1 MMLLKKQKH
10 IIRVLFPPV
19 VTLPKHLQ
27 ILPVSPSKPNRRSMQ
42 LPYRLPNPLP
52 PLPVRKGVRGRRP
65 KSETIALLKAVA
77 EAAAVHGGIPDSHQL
92 VPRPHKKRGPK
103 PGSKVRPS
111 RTNPPPHLNPDR
123 FTFDPPN
130 PVFQRKP
137 KILQSPAQVPNIQL
151 PHEGPLGHSSVVST
165 GSEPHL
171 PAWLHLLCF
180 ARFEATTNPRSLCPT
195 LPLQFVYT

>member
-1 MMLLKKQKH
+1 MSNNVCPLL
-10 IIRVLFPPV
+10 PPV

-42 LPYRLPNPLP
+42 GPYRLPNPLP

-77 EAAAVHGGIPDSHQL
+77 EAAAVHGAMPDNHQL

-111 RTNPPPHLNPDR
+111 RSNPKPPLNVDG
-123 FTFDPPN
+123 F
-130 PVFQRKP
+130 KCYAP
-137 KILQSPAQVPNIQL
+137 KSHFPEEAQDSPK
-151 PHEGPLGHSSVVST
+151 
-165 GSEPHL
+165 
-171 PAWLHLLCF
+171 
-180 ARFEATTNPRSLCPT
+180 PRSAAQHPGPAGRPSQPQLCGFNRSGST
-195 LPLQFVYT
+195 LAHSAAHFAFCTI